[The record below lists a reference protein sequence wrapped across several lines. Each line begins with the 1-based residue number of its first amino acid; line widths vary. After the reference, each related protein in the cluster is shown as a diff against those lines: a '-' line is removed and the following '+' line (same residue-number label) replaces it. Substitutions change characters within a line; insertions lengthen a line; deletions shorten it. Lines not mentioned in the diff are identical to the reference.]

1 VEPARPTLD
10 WLSRSRT
17 AGPPRL
23 GSRCG
28 FRPFYGYESAPGAE
42 VEPGGQPGEAQE
54 RGAVLVAGPMAVLRP
69 VVEPVSSR
77 KPAPGEAS
85 DASTGT
91 ESHLRPGWTGGAPR
105 GSGFRCGFRPIYRN
119 GVAPEA
125 GVDRRDPPRLG
136 SRCGFRPFYGYEFA
150 PGAEVEP
157 GGRRA
162 RHKRGRRPRGRPHG
176 RAEARGGTGQQPKTR
191 SRCGFR
197 RFYGNGVAPE
207 AGVEPARPTLDWLGR
222 SPQPAPGEAFAPS
235 TGTKP
240 HLRPGWS
247 GGPPAARLQVSLPP
261 LLRVRIRT

>member
-1 VEPARPTLD
+1 MEPARPTLD

-28 FRPFYGYESAPGAE
+28 FRPFYGYEFAPGAE

-157 GGRRA
+157 GGQPGEA
-162 RHKRGRRPRGRPHG
+162 QERGAVLVAGPMAVLRP
-176 RAEARGGTGQQPKTR
+176 
-191 SRCGFR
+191 
-197 RFYGNGVAPE
+197 V
-207 AGVEPARPTLDWLGR
+207 VEPVSSRK
-222 SPQPAPGEAFAPS
+222 PAPGEASDAS
-235 TGTKP
+235 TGTES

-247 GGPPAARLQVSLPP
+247 RLGRRWTGWAAARNLLQVRLSPHLQE
-261 LLRVRIRT
+261 RSRT